1 VSSDTELLARYVPF
15 VQYDSL
21 ESYAADSVAVMTD
34 CVPDGFP
41 RGNTLSRRRGGGVLA
56 AAAPADGGAKLDP
69 ALLHG
74 GEYPDPIAQP
84 VRDDDYLDA
93 VGKRYVEDAREMHAR
108 PGNANQ
114 VYGAVRRDSEGST
127 WLQYWFFYYYNDR
140 AMLGTGRHE
149 GDWEVVQFRI
159 GPGGEPDVATY
170 SQHDGGQRCDWAEVE
185 KEEGPEGPVAVVYA
199 ARGSH
204 ACYFRPGTHKATLF
218 EYNDDKGPRVRP
230 QLNLIKDNDP
240 AWVAWP
246 GHWGS
251 TRHIFKLPFL
261 PTYGSDSPPG
271 PRRHGA
277 WRDPLAFH
285 EKVEA
290 AEQLG
295 PVAAVDQPP
304 PAAPEIEARR
314 EDGRAVISYTLPPRA
329 PGEPKPKRVL
339 VSVDGHKDGRPPATF
354 AFDAERG
361 PTEVEVPIDLEDR
374 TYTVRAAAA
383 AKNGITSEAASAELP
398 APAG

>member
-1 VSSDTELLARYVPF
+1 VSSDAELLARYVPF
-15 VQYDSL
+15 IQYDSL
-21 ESYAADSVAVMTD
+21 ESYAADAVAVMTD
-34 CVPDGFP
+34 CVPAGYP
-41 RGNTLSRRRGGGVLA
+41 HGNTLSRRRGDVLA
-56 AAAPADGGAKLDP
+56 AAAPTAGGAKLEP
-69 ALLHG
+69 GLLHG
-74 GEYPDPIAQP
+74 GEYPDPIAQS

-93 VGKRYVEDAREMHAR
+93 VGRRYVEDAREMHAR
-108 PGNANQ
+108 LGNANQ
-114 VYGAVRRDSEGST
+114 VYGATRRDREGST

-140 AMLGTGRHE
+140 AMIGTGRHE
-149 GDWEVVQFRI
+149 GDWEVIQLRI

-170 SQHDGGQRCDWAEVE
+170 SQHTGGQSCDWAEVE

-230 QLNLIKDNDP
+230 QLNQIKDDDP

-251 TRHIFKLPFL
+251 TRHVFKLPFV
-261 PTYGSDSPPG
+261 TYGADSPPG
-271 PRRHGA
+271 PRWHGA

-285 EKVEA
+285 EK
-290 AEQLG
+290 AEPATQLG
-295 PVAAVDQPP
+295 PVAGAELPA

-314 EDGRAVISYTLPPRA
+314 EDGRAVVSYTLPPHE
-329 PGEPKPKRVL
+329 PGAPKPKQVI
-339 VSVDGHKDGRPPATF
+339 VSVDGHQDGRPPATF

-374 TYTVRAAAA
+374 PYTVRAAAA
-383 AKNGITSEAASAELP
+383 AKDGLTSPATSVELT